1 MIDHVTNRV
10 KLYIKY
16 NCFSV
21 VYASVIGFQAA
32 ILLPRNFM
40 NQYRARTDLTE
51 IILSLYKGKKLVLV
65 LAFLKSSRSHTNNL
79 VRVM

>member
-51 IILSLYKGKKLVLV
+51 IILSLYKGKKL
-65 LAFLKSSRSHTNNL
+65 NL
-79 VRVM
+79 ICRELSLGILEIKPITHK